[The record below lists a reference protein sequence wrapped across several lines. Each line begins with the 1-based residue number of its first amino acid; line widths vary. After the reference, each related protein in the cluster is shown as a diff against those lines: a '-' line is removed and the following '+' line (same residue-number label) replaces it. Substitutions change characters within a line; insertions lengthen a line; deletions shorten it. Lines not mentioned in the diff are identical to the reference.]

1 MVGMS
6 VLENRDGKTEVKNR
20 LLLFSIIGV
29 SLILAAVIFYYFQKD
44 KPVMVGLVAWSASG
58 AVVGSSELN
67 AGDLFLEEHP
77 NSLIRIFPVDDQ
89 WNPDLT
95 RPAIEEA
102 MRNGVRFFV
111 TSHPSKCAVVMMEL
125 FKEPSALAIVAA
137 ATSPVLTGKDDYTLR
152 IIADA
157 EQEQRSIARY
167 VNNMKGERILVLQDE
182 GNLPYTDPAFKFFS
196 EELETLGKWRIV
208 HNKLVVSN
216 FSPDE
221 LTPIMKEH
229 YDALF
234 ILAGSYQAAIG
245 NIAQLFHYLH
255 PNAPIL
261 LTPWARSPGI
271 LENAGPAISKII
283 LPSQYPSRHDDPS
296 LDSYFS
302 RFQNRF
308 GYEPHAMTIGV
319 RQALE
324 LLDIAFSKGYRTPED
339 VKNYLVSA
347 KTHETSLGLISF
359 DQYGDVAQPF
369 CFTVDLERE
378 LK

>member
-1 MVGMS
+1 
-6 VLENRDGKTEVKNR
+6 
-20 LLLFSIIGV
+20 
-29 SLILAAVIFYYFQKD
+29 
-44 KPVMVGLVAWSASG
+44 
-58 AVVGSSELN
+58 
-67 AGDLFLEEHP
+67 
-77 NSLIRIFPVDDQ
+77 
-89 WNPDLT
+89 
-95 RPAIEEA
+95 
-102 MRNGVRFFV
+102 
-111 TSHPSKCAVVMMEL
+111 MEF

-208 HNKLVVSN
+208 HSKLVVSN

-339 VKNYLVSA
+339 VKNYLVSV
-347 KTHETSLGLISF
+347 KIHETSLGLISF

-369 CFTVDLERE
+369 YFTVDLERE